1 MIDNEREKNTADRM
15 IGGASCHS
23 DQLVLASNG
32 HLFSLVSSV
41 SLFSPA
47 PVGPAVV
54 RCERGTLS
62 DAQWPLGSWAHR
74 TDVQHAVKLPAAE
87 VPLVSA
93 SLTVQILELSDLT
106 KFSQVQVFPGHP
118 MDNGSSRNAWPILAF
133 RLFFLPFVLIFRRG
147 VTKSTAP
154 SSKATSSSCG
164 TPGDF
169 LGVKGPGMVCDGTG
183 RASLW
188 YSGNQVLL

>member
-1 MIDNEREKNTADRM
+1 MIDNEKKKQRNRM

-41 SLFSPA
+41 SLFSRA

-54 RCERGTLS
+54 RCERENLS
-62 DAQWPLGSWAHR
+62 DAQWPLGSWAHQ

-87 VPLVSA
+87 ASLGSA
-93 SLTVQILELSDLT
+93 SLTVQVLELSDLT

-133 RLFFLPFVLIFRRG
+133 TLFVALRSDFLEGGHQKP
-147 VTKSTAP
+147 ST
-154 SSKATSSSCG
+154 SSKAPSSSCG
-164 TPGDF
+164 PLLSRSQRTGD
-169 LGVKGPGMVCDGTG
+169 GVRQDWSCF
-183 RASLW
+183 LW
-188 YSGNQVLL
+188 YSGKQGLL